1 MNIVRTLPN
10 KEAFFFCFNLQMLKI
25 GLTGGIGSGKTTVAQ
40 IFEVLSI
47 PVYYADAAARDLMN
61 KDPELKKKIIASFGT
76 DAYKNG
82 ELNRSYLGSVVFPDR
97 EKLKL
102 LNSLVHPVT
111 IRDSEEWMKNQK
123 TPYAL
128 KEAALIFEAGLEK
141 YLDLV
146 IGVTAPESLRIQ
158 RAAERDQVP
167 VEKVIDRMRQQMD
180 EEEKIS
186 RCDFV
191 IENDGTHALLPQ
203 VLEIH
208 KTLLS
213 KSHNLES

>member
-1 MNIVRTLPN
+1 
-10 KEAFFFCFNLQMLKI
+10 MLKV

-47 PVYYADAAARDLMN
+47 PVYYADPAARDLMN

-76 DAYKNG
+76 EVYKNG
-82 ELNRSYLGSVVFPDR
+82 ELNRSYLGSIVFQDS

-102 LNSLVHPVT
+102 LNSIVHPVT
-111 IRDSEEWMKNQK
+111 IRDSENWMKNQK
-123 TPYAL
+123 TPYAI

-141 YLDLV
+141 HLDYV

-158 RAAERDQVP
+158 RVIERDHIP
-167 VEKVIDRMRQQMD
+167 KEKVLDRIKHQMD
-180 EEEKIS
+180 EKEKIS

-191 IENDGTHALLPQ
+191 IQNDGAQPMLPQ
-203 VLEIH
+203 VLAIH
-208 KTLLS
+208 QSLLEAS
-213 KSHNLES
+213 IRV